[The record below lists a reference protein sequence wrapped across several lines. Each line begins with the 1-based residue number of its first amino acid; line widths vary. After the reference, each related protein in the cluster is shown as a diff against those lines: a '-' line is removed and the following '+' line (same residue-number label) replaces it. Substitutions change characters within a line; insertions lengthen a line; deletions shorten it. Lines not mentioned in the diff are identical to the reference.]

1 MEKMEQHLVL
11 DLETLGTKTNSS
23 ILTIGA
29 LIFNPN
35 STDILDFVSEKTEN
49 SPSIS
54 TFYKKISLDSCES
67 IGLEID
73 DATIK
78 WWSQQNQ
85 EAQDEAFS
93 DNDRFDIK
101 EALLELNKF
110 SKTCKKFWAKDP
122 GFDCSILEYVAEKLS
137 MGVPWQY
144 YQTRSIRTIEDHI
157 DFKSAKV
164 NSHNALEDSL
174 YEAASVQ
181 AFYKKL
187 RNL

>member
-85 EAQDEAFS
+85 EAQDEE
-93 DNDRFDIK
+93 R
-101 EALLELNKF
+101 
-110 SKTCKKFWAKDP
+110 KDLV
-122 GFDCSILEYVAEKLS
+122 D
-137 MGVPWQY
+137 
-144 YQTRSIRTIEDHI
+144 
-157 DFKSAKV
+157 
-164 NSHNALEDSL
+164 
-174 YEAASVQ
+174 
-181 AFYKKL
+181 
-187 RNL
+187 